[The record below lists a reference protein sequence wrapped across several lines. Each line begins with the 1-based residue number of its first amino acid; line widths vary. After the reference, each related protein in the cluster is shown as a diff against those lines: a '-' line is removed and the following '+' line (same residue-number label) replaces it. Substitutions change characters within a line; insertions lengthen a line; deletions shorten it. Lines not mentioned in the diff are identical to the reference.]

1 MQFFVVLT
9 LAEVVFPV
17 IAVLL
22 YDDIATLC
30 YQLEMHF
37 LCFQQIQAKFEH
49 LMLVHQEEKL
59 KLEKKRKALEEEIAV
74 FNMKKANAE
83 LLQTQPM
90 VSTPVSLKRDKD
102 RKK

>member
-1 MQFFVVLT
+1 
-9 LAEVVFPV
+9 
-17 IAVLL
+17 
-22 YDDIATLC
+22 
-30 YQLEMHF
+30 MHF

-59 KLEKKRKALEEEIAV
+59 KLEKKRKALEEEIAL